1 MKKTHLLALLSLS
14 ATGLAMPATQ
24 ASEKN
29 IDIAQ
34 LLIGRGNQ
42 TVVFQCRDQT
52 VLKATYEIRA
62 DLGPTLLFTQDS
74 QEIFKIGRYLQPQNV
89 PYEINQATL
98 AQSKDGSTAIS
109 IYWRSKS
116 QVDSLELGRM
126 QANSFISTLR
136 CVVQSTTF
144 LK

>member
-1 MKKTHLLALLSLS
+1 MKKMHLLALLS
-14 ATGLAMPATQ
+14 ATGMAAPATQ
-24 ASEKN
+24 ASES

-42 TVVFQCRDQT
+42 AVVFQCRDHT
-52 VLKATYEIRA
+52 VLKATYEIRP

-74 QEIFKIGRYLQPQNV
+74 QEVFKIGRYLQPQNV

-98 AQSKDGSTAIS
+98 AQSKDGSAAVS
-109 IYWRSKS
+109 IYWSSKS

-126 QANSFISTLR
+126 QANSFISILR
-136 CVVQSTTF
+136 CVVQSTTV